1 MICLPL
7 ILEILKSHA
16 VCWLTYKFPVQQ
28 LRLLQTRNS
37 ALLLVR
43 KYQYL
48 FQIRKRRYYSGN
60 NTKIVLSLS
69 LTAIEHFHAELRL
82 TNICGV
88 TRRLFIGI
96 IQARCSCCLLDNKF
110 WLFCRS
116 LCVFAYIDL
125 KYLPFF
131 QINLH
136 LSLDRMLPASN
147 YVT

>member
-1 MICLPL
+1 M
-7 ILEILKSHA
+7 
-16 VCWLTYKFPVQQ
+16 CWLTYKFPVLQ

-37 ALLLVR
+37 ALSFER

-48 FQIRKRRYYSGN
+48 FQIQKRCYYSGN

-96 IQARCSCCLLDNKF
+96 IQARCSCYLLDNKF
-110 WLFCRS
+110 RLFCRS
-116 LCVFAYIDL
+116 LCVFSYIDL

-131 QINLH
+131 HNYKPAS
-136 LSLDRMLPASN
+136 SLDRMLPALN